1 MRNIMRLD
9 LTQLNTARY
18 LDHETKLQMVLDF
31 EPERRAELPYLG
43 KVLFR
48 VKMITEYT

>member
-1 MRNIMRLD
+1 MRDIMRLD

-31 EPERRAELPYLG
+31 EPERCAELPCLG